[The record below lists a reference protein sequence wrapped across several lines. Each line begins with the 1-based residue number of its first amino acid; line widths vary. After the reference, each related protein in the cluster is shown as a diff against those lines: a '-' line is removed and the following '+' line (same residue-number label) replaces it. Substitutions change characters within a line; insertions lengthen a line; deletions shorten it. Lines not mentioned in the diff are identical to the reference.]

1 MLLIGSRHRRGSCS
15 AAYRFARSGNVPAD
29 PKVDLDGPDSS
40 LGVHR
45 SPLRRHDG
53 HCVHARLGRRPDFG
67 SGLPRPELVPLLP
80 FLPASAVFYAASGS
94 EDPLVRLSAGL
105 LHPAAGHGVHHVSD
119 SLARSFDRASGPK
132 AVDLAVHPEVVPGG
146 EYPSKRSPPRQ
157 PDHVVTALVLSD
169 AIAFTDWCALSPF
182 RAGPAAVSPRCAA
195 LLFDLRAFFRRGVR
209 CDARDVAAARP
220 LDAPLG
226 FGSTRSRCC
235 RACRAAQLCWT
246 FRLAARTA
254 LASPDPNVEGRQGC
268 FGPVWLP
275 RPVPRAS
282 PKGGPQRVAVAPAP
296 PEGSTSAALHHGPRR
311 TDGMPVDPPREEV
324 PPRRSRHPKAQGFR
338 RHRDASPKRLVRD
351 PALAPKSGDR
361 WFELV
366 LPILPRSPAYVMV
379 RPLAADTH
387 ARRRARL
394 RATRA
399 HPEGC
404 CVEPKGEIPKD
415 RVVWASRRPTRRCA
429 LGGS

>member
-157 PDHVVTALVLSD
+157 PDHVVTASRPFGRDRVHRLVCPLAVPS
-169 AIAFTDWCALSPF
+169 
-182 RAGPAAVSPRCAA
+182 RARCRVATVRCAA
-195 LLFDLRAFFRRGVR
+195 L
-209 CDARDVAAARP
+209 RP
-220 LDAPLG
+220 
-226 FGSTRSRCC
+226 
-235 RACRAAQLCWT
+235 
-246 FRLAARTA
+246 
-254 LASPDPNVEGRQGC
+254 
-268 FGPVWLP
+268 
-275 RPVPRAS
+275 
-282 PKGGPQRVAVAPAP
+282 
-296 PEGSTSAALHHGPRR
+296 
-311 TDGMPVDPPREEV
+311 
-324 PPRRSRHPKAQGFR
+324 QGF
-338 RHRDASPKRLVRD
+338 
-351 PALAPKSGDR
+351 
-361 WFELV
+361 
-366 LPILPRSPAYVMV
+366 LPPRSPL
-379 RPLAADTH
+379 RC
-387 ARRRARL
+387 ARRCRCAPARCSL
-394 RATRA
+394 GLWIDSFPMLPRVSRCPALLDISPGGPNRVGVPRPERRGKAGMFRPCLAPATRA
-399 HPEGC
+399 ACFPEGRTAAGRRGSGTSRRKHLGRT
-404 CVEPKGEIPKD
+404 PPWAPKD
-415 RVVWASRRPTRRCA
+415 
-429 LGGS
+429 